1 MYTPSQWKYELMFL
15 GSESDSAYPQS
26 FSCWSQACGFLGG
39 RIDVEEARRVR
50 HVHPPALRAGQNAGG
65 EHEHEHACPV
75 IAPLMNLICWLL
87 RAVLNTDRSSAVL
100 NTDVFTG
107 L

>member
-1 MYTPSQWKYELMFL
+1 MYTPPQWKYELMFL

-39 RIDVEEARRVR
+39 RVDVEEARRVR

-65 EHEHEHACPV
+65 EHEHACPV
-75 IAPLMNLICWLL
+75 SHCQRTLAVNLA
-87 RAVLNTDRSSAVL
+87 RMHRSL
-100 NTDVFTG
+100 I
-107 L
+107 LIL